1 MLRVSR
7 SQEVQPV
14 GESDT
19 VARCPAEFFP
29 ALDAL
34 AFVRTAFIQRCP
46 GIDVLTDRETALTRL
61 WLAHRR
67 TADTLGFSGMPFVV
81 AEQVHGSVV
90 ARVDAPSR
98 FPVPGAD
105 GLITSNPQLC
115 LAIYVA
121 DCAAVY
127 LADEKTGSIGLIHA
141 GKKGT
146 QLGVVKQAIASM
158 EEQFGTDPRN
168 LVMQISPCIR
178 PPHYEIDFAAD
189 IIRQARAAGVRAI
202 FDCDTC
208 TACHPD
214 LYYSYRREK
223 GSTGRLLALAA
234 ITVEKAEMVS

>member
-1 MLRVSR
+1 VTR
-7 SQEVQPV
+7 SQEAQPV

-19 VARCPAEFFP
+19 VAPCPAELFP
-29 ALDAL
+29 ALDDL
-34 AFVRTAFIQRCP
+34 SFVRTAFIRRCP
-46 GIDVLTDRETALTRL
+46 DIDVVADRETALSRL
-61 WLAHRR
+61 RLAHRH
-67 TADTLGFSGMPFVV
+67 TADVLGFSGMPFVL

-90 ARVDAPSR
+90 ARVDLPSR
-98 FPVPGAD
+98 APVPGAD
-105 GLITSNPQLC
+105 GLITSRPQLC

-127 LADEKTGSIGLIHA
+127 LADKKTRSIGLIHA

-146 QLGVVKQAIASM
+146 QLGVVKQAVAAM
-158 EEQFGTDPRN
+158 EEQFGTEPRN

-178 PPHYEIDFAAD
+178 PPHYEVDFAAD
-189 IIRQARAAGVRAI
+189 IVHQARAAGVGAI

-234 ITVEKAEMVS
+234 ITEEKTPTVS